1 MSNKITNF
9 LSEVVLRSR
18 IKSLII
24 NVPNFP
30 KDGIQFK
37 DITPV
42 LQDHETMTMLIDY
55 YSNEF
60 NLLKEKGKVNKI
72 VAIESRGF
80 IFGSLLSLNTGLPM
94 VLARKPGKLPRE
106 TATYSYDLEYG
117 NNSIEMHM
125 DDICSSDKVIIVDDL
140 LATGGTISAVAK
152 LINQLGGDVAF
163 VWNLIEL
170 TDLNGKKTIRKAV
183 NNSSDE
189 IFPIHSLLRI

>member
-1 MSNKITNF
+1 MNENIIGVLAEIS
-9 LSEVVLRSR
+9 LRS
-18 IKSLII
+18 KVKDLII
-24 NVPNFP
+24 NVPDFP
-30 KDGIQFK
+30 KEGIQFK

-55 YSNEF
+55 YSKEF

-117 NNSIEMHM
+117 SNSIEMHIN
-125 DDICSSDKVIIVDDL
+125 DISSKDKVIVVDDL
-140 LATGGTISAVAK
+140 LATGGTISAVCK
-152 LINQLGGDVAF
+152 LVNQLGGDVAF
-163 VWNLIEL
+163 IWNLIEL
-170 TDLNGKKTIRKAV
+170 SDLGGKNTIRKSI

-189 IFPIHSLLRI
+189 TFPIHSLIRL